1 MRWIFKFIM
10 NFEVITLFPKAFD
23 LINNLGVITRALEK
37 NLINVNL
44 HDLREYGEGSYRQ
57 VDDKPYGGGSGMV
70 LKPEPIYKAHDSIN
84 KLPSRKTLLMTPQGK
99 VLKQQDLLRWSSLDQ
114 LIIICGQYE
123 GFDERVR
130 CLADE
135 EVSMGDYVL
144 SGGEIPAIS
153 IINGLTR
160 LLPGTLGDPGSL
172 IDESHNSSLLEYPH
186 YTRPLIFKEMRVPD
200 ILISGNHEEIKLWRK
215 QKMLERT
222 LNRRNDLIS
231 NEDYKKIPKSKIINE
246 DSNGKMKFRVGNG
259 YDIHRL
265 VKGRNLIIGGV
276 KLYHP
281 DNLGLDGHSDADV
294 LSHSIMDAL
303 LGALSLGDIG
313 KYFPPS
319 DQKWKNADSLF
330 LLSKVIELIRKKGW
344 EVNNIDSV
352 IVAERPKIKPH
363 VELMKNNISN
373 TLRVDSDYIGI
384 KATTNEKLGPEGK
397 EEGISCHSVVLL
409 EKKE

>member
-1 MRWIFKFIM
+1 MTRF
-10 NFEVITLFPKAFD
+10 NYDVITLFPKAFE

-44 HDLREYGEGSYRQ
+44 HDLREYGEGNYRQ

-70 LKPEPIYKAHDSIN
+70 LKPEPIYKAHDSID
-84 KLPSRKTLLMTPQGK
+84 KLPNSKTLLMTPQGK

-135 EVSMGDYVL
+135 EVSIGDYVL
-144 SGGEIPAIS
+144 SGGEIPSIS

-186 YTRPLIFKEMRVPD
+186 YTRPLIFREMRVPD
-200 ILISGNHEEIKLWRK
+200 ILVSGNHEEIKLWRK

-222 LNRRNDLIS
+222 LDRRNDLIS
-231 NEDYKKIPKSKIINE
+231 NEDYKKVPKSKRINR
-246 DSNGKMKFRVGNG
+246 DSNEIMKFRIGNG

-265 VKGRNLIIGGV
+265 VEGRDLIIGGV
-276 KLYHP
+276 KIQHP

-330 LLSKVIELIRKKGW
+330 LLSKVIELIRKEGW

-352 IVAERPKIKPH
+352 IVAERPKIEPH
-363 VELMKNNISN
+363 VQLMKNNISN
-373 TLRVDSDYIGI
+373 TLQINGSFIGI
-384 KATTNEKLGPEGK
+384 KATTNEKLGPEGR

>member
-1 MRWIFKFIM
+1 MTRF
-10 NFEVITLFPKAFD
+10 NFDVITLFPKAFE

-44 HDLREYGEGSYRQ
+44 HDLREYGEGNYRQ

-70 LKPEPIYKAHDSIN
+70 LKPEPIYKAHDSID
-84 KLPSRKTLLMTPQGK
+84 KLPNSKTLLMTPQGK

-135 EVSMGDYVL
+135 EVSIGDYVL
-144 SGGEIPAIS
+144 SGGEIPSIS

-186 YTRPLIFKEMRVPD
+186 YTRPLIFREMRVPD
-200 ILISGNHEEIKLWRK
+200 ILVSGNHEEIKLWRK

-222 LNRRNDLIS
+222 LDRRNDLIS
-231 NEDYKKIPKSKIINE
+231 NDDYKKLPKSKRINR
-246 DSNGKMKFRVGNG
+246 DSNEIMKFRIGNG

-265 VKGRNLIIGGV
+265 VEGRDLIIGGV
-276 KLYHP
+276 KMQHP

-330 LLSKVIELIRKKGW
+330 LLSKVIELIRKEGW

-363 VELMKNNISN
+363 VQVMKNNISN
-373 TLRVDSDYIGI
+373 TLQINGSFIGI
-384 KATTNEKLGPEGK
+384 KATTNEKLGPEGR